1 MDIEIGVNQ
10 RLYLQQITARSPP
23 LLSSICKNPTT
34 LAMDERGK
42 KKSRNGYQV
51 RSGHGRLLLH

>member
-1 MDIEIGVNQ
+1 MDIEIGVNR

-34 LAMDERGK
+34 LAMDERVK
-42 KKSRNGYQV
+42 KKIKKWLPGQV
-51 RSGHGRLLLH
+51 RAW